1 MENIVYCFS
10 VHPIINIIY
19 PFLCADDFESICLVC
34 TKSEWKTVANIHG
47 NMSERLH
54 KHNDM
59 HYNLLVWLNPFEHI
73 VSTWTLSNKLL
84 KFIAHWT
91 YTIDHHNTKIQC
103 ITASI
108 HRIRMQVN
116 KDTSIHTIHIAVLLR
131 KPKWQRKTYEKLWN
145 VHFYHTDAL
154 ASPIHPPFN
163 CNQPYS
169 DRTNEQANKHV
180 SHGTEKAVSL
190 NLT

>member
-1 MENIVYCFS
+1 M
-10 VHPIINIIY
+10 H
-19 PFLCADDFESICLVC
+19 
-34 TKSEWKTVANIHG
+34 KKWMKTVANIHG

-54 KHNDM
+54 RHNDM

-108 HRIRMQVN
+108 VYACKWM
-116 KDTSIHTIHIAVLLR
+116 KTLLFTPSIYRTTAS
-131 KPKWQRKTYEKLWN
+131 KTEMAKKKYWKLWN

-180 SHGTEKAVSL
+180 SYGTEKAVSL

>member
-1 MENIVYCFS
+1 M
-10 VHPIINIIY
+10 H
-19 PFLCADDFESICLVC
+19 
-34 TKSEWKTVANIHG
+34 KKWMKTVANIHG

-54 KHNDM
+54 RHNDM

-108 HRIRMQVN
+108 VYACKWMKTLLFTPSIYRTTASKTEMAKKNTENCEMCTFITQTHSHRPSIPHSTV
-116 KDTSIHTIHIAVLLR
+116 TSRTA
-131 KPKWQRKTYEKLWN
+131 TE
-145 VHFYHTDAL
+145 
-154 ASPIHPPFN
+154 
-163 CNQPYS
+163 
-169 DRTNEQANKHV
+169 RTNKRTNM
-180 SHGTEKAVSL
+180 
-190 NLT
+190 